1 MKKFL
6 ATICAAALLMVGCG
20 GEKVADK
27 PAKNF
32 SGAEVKLGMMT
43 RLNSDEQKM
52 GTVLDEVAEKSGVKG
67 TKHLPKFYDSLK
79 LMQLG
84 VESGEVEAIS
94 TYKSVADYLV
104 ANNDKFEIVPYEA
117 LNKLSDY
124 FCFAVRKNET
134 QLKDA
139 FDKAID
145 DMKAD
150 GTLDKLVNDYITKV
164 DKGKTPPAV
173 EIPKFDG
180 VETIKVGVTGDLPPL
195 DLILPD
201 NSPAGF
207 NTAMLAEI
215 SKRIGKNIEL
225 VQIETGARATALSS
239 KFIDVVFWVIVPV
252 GQEVPI
258 DIDKPEGLDLS
269 KPYFKDDVAV
279 VKLKDN
285 K

>member
-1 MKKFL
+1 
-6 ATICAAALLMVGCG
+6 
-20 GEKVADK
+20 
-27 PAKNF
+27 
-32 SGAEVKLGMMT
+32 MT
-43 RLNSDEQKM
+43 
-52 GTVLDEVAEKSGVKG
+52 G
-67 TKHLPKFYDSLK
+67 TKYGP
-79 LMQLG
+79 
-84 VESGEVEAIS
+84 
-94 TYKSVADYLV
+94 
-104 ANNDKFEIVPYEA
+104 P
-117 LNKLSDY
+117 
-124 FCFAVRKNET
+124 
-134 QLKDA
+134 
-139 FDKAID
+139 
-145 DMKAD
+145 
-150 GTLDKLVNDYITKV
+150 LDKLVNDYITKV

>member
-27 PAKNF
+27 PDNNF

-52 GTVLDEVAEKSGVKG
+52 GTVLDDVAEKYGVKG

-79 LMQLG
+79 LMQLD

-94 TYKSVADYLV
+94 TYRSVADYLV

-134 QLKDA
+134 QLKDD

-150 GTLDKLVNDYITKV
+150 GSLDKLVNDYITNI

>member
-27 PAKNF
+27 PDNNF
-32 SGAEVKLGMMT
+32 SGAEVKLGTMT

-52 GTVLDEVAEKSGVKG
+52 GTVLDDVAEKYGVKG

-94 TYKSVADYLV
+94 TYRSVADYLV
-104 ANNDKFEIVPYEA
+104 ANNDKLEIVPYEA

-134 QLKDA
+134 QLKDD

-145 DMKAD
+145 GMKSD

-207 NTAMLAEI
+207 NTAMLTEI

-252 GQEVPI
+252 GQEMPI

-269 KPYFKDDVAV
+269 KPYFKDNVAV